1 MYGIFAYIWGIL
13 MVNVTIIPYM
23 DPMGNAKNTKFWFRG
38 SVRTISHYLRR
49 STAGTDPGKPTVC
62 ELENGPFV
70 VDLPVE
76 HDDFPWLCY
85 LTMENHHL

>member
-1 MYGIFAYIWGIL
+1 ML
-13 MVNVTIIPYM
+13 KTLNS
-23 DPMGNAKNTKFWFRG
+23 G
-38 SVRTISHYLRR
+38 SVVLSELSATT